1 MYADELNSEENPTQ
15 GWAWNDEK
23 GYFMRPGILFTDR
36 WNPVRLDLDQQ
47 QDSRYQYNPAI
58 HPLYRDVVHA
68 QNDAERM
75 RQAQKQF
82 DRDKQRTQES
92 VERLMYWGREDEAQQ
107 LMDDFNRRYNL
118 VSEPIQSRSTKD
130 VEKTALLTTP
140 VMQQDNTRIVGP
152 IIGEMSHAIKKA
164 PQEVQNKA
172 LQEEVKNKNPTMSG
186 FFDGNRF
193 VITQDDGNVIYR
205 QTYPAVAGK
214 PDENG
219 KFDYSPERQKISDG
233 GPIPEGTYWINPQ
246 KINKSPDAWSL
257 ENIGNIGAAIVNKIS
272 KRKYGSM
279 PGGRPAWG
287 EGHVQ
292 INPTEVEVDGVKRG
306 GFTIHGGN
314 TPGSSGC
321 IDLTE
326 NDGNFFD
333 FLEKHRG
340 NQDSVPIF
348 VEYPNPKSG
357 K

>member
-1 MYADELNSEENPTQ
+1 M
-15 GWAWNDEK
+15 
-23 GYFMRPGILFTDR
+23 
-36 WNPVRLDLDQQ
+36 DLDQQ

-92 VERLMYWGREDEAQQ
+92 AERLLYWGREDEAQQ

-118 VSEPIQSRSTKD
+118 VSEPIQSQSTKD

-152 IIGEMSHAIKKA
+152 IIGEMPHAIKKA

-219 KFDYSPERQKISDG
+219 KFDYSPERQKIPNQ

-246 KINKSPDAWSL
+246 KIIQAPSKGSIKDIL
-257 ENIGNIGAAIVNKIS
+257 NILGNNPI
-272 KRKYGSM
+272 RKYSNF
-279 PGGRPAWG
+279 PGGS
-287 EGHVQ
+287 
-292 INPTEVEVDGVKRG
+292 I
-306 GFTIHGGN
+306 
-314 TPGSSGC
+314 S
-321 IDLTE
+321 
-326 NDGNFFD
+326 
-333 FLEKHRG
+333 
-340 NQDSVPIF
+340 
-348 VEYPNPKSG
+348 
-357 K
+357 